1 MRHREWNPKVFF
13 RKISPTVIAQYEAAK
28 GIVLLADRGEKADA
42 NQAYHAWQALPEGQR
57 RHLETELLVVNDMTS
72 THARPYLDGAAR
84 RCWAGTSDESLIE
97 ESKNWSVN
105 DLAMQLFLRVPL
117 DLQLAHKNY
126 AVDMLDH
133 FREYRGRYAK
143 EMKATPAA
151 KSGMQQAF
159 SEHFRLNGGGAR
171 CIVEDFEGDDKIA
184 VFVLHEDDVKPFDQ
198 FRGEDAVAPVWMR
211 LVNSLAAVFYPET
224 CTLLVK
230 APRKPER
237 EKLRDLWAEIIAGD
251 PEYFEDLATSPK
263 FNFAPLFDPNF
274 NFPTHPADG
283 LGQPCITRVVASS
296 GTAEARKVGV
306 DLAPNLSQRQLLTA
320 LAFHRT
326 AADGSAV
333 EGVRIQFEFGDATG
347 RARYRTVSLYNPNST
362 NLRDTKRDRIIR
374 RYLKEWGI
382 DETRSAFS
390 MAAPAVQAATRA

>member
-1 MRHREWNPKVFF
+1 MRHREWNPKAFF
-13 RKISPTVIAQYEAAK
+13 RKISPSVIAEYDAAK
-28 GIVLLADRGEKADA
+28 GVVLIAEHGEGADA
-42 NQAYHAWQALPEGQR
+42 NQAYRAWQALPESQR
-57 RHLETELLVVNDMTS
+57 RQLEAELLLVNDMTS

-84 RCWAGTSDESLIE
+84 LSWAGTADDPLIE

-105 DLAMQLFLRVPL
+105 DLAMQLFLRAPREL
-117 DLQLAHKNY
+117 YRAHRNY

-133 FREYRGRYAK
+133 FHEYRGRYAK
-143 EMKATPAA
+143 EMKMTPEA
-151 KSGMQQAF
+151 KFRMHQAL

-171 CIVEDFEGDDKIA
+171 CMVEDFEGDGKTA

-198 FRGEDAVAPVWMR
+198 FRGEDAIAPVWMR

-224 CTLLVK
+224 RTLLVK

-251 PEYFEDLATSPK
+251 PEYFEDLAKVPK

-283 LGQPCITRVVASS
+283 LGQPRITRVVARP
-296 GTAEARKVGV
+296 GTAGVRKVTV
-306 DLAPNLSQRQLLTA
+306 DLVPNLSQRELLTT
-320 LAFHRT
+320 LADHRV

-333 EGVRIQFEFGDATG
+333 EGVRIQFEFDDAKG
-347 RARYRTVSLYNPNST
+347 RARFRTVSLYNPNST

-382 DETRSAFS
+382 DETRSAFA
-390 MAAPAVQAATRA
+390 MAAPSVQVAARA

>member
-28 GIVLLADRGEKADA
+28 GVVLIADRGEKADA
-42 NQAYHAWQALPEGQR
+42 NQAYRAWQALPEGQR
-57 RHLETELLVVNDMTS
+57 RQLEAELLLVNDMTS

-84 RCWAGTSDESLIE
+84 LRWAGTADDPLIE

-105 DLAMQLFLRVPL
+105 DLAMQLFLRAPREL
-117 DLQLAHKNY
+117 YLAHQNY

-143 EMKATPAA
+143 EMKATPNA
-151 KSGMQQAF
+151 KARMHQAL
-159 SEHFRLNGGGAR
+159 SEHFRLSGGGAR
-171 CIVEDFEGDDKIA
+171 CMVEDFEGDDKVA

-198 FRGEDAVAPVWMR
+198 FRGENAVAPVWMR

-237 EKLRDLWAEIIAGD
+237 EKLRDLWAEIMAGD
-251 PEYFEDLATSPK
+251 PEYFEDLAKIPK
-263 FNFAPLFDPNF
+263 FNFAPLLDPNF

-283 LGQPCITRVVASS
+283 LGRPCITRVVARS
-296 GTAEARKVGV
+296 GAAKARKVAL
-306 DLAPNLSQRQLLTA
+306 DLTPNLSQHELLTT
-320 LAFHRT
+320 LAFHRA

-347 RARYRTVSLYNPNST
+347 RARFRTVSLYNPNST

-390 MAAPAVQAATRA
+390 MAAPAVQVAARA